1 MTVSYQYE
9 VASSTSGGFT
19 RLLLMW
25 RGSLYKLIYRELL
38 LFLLLFGILSA
49 LYRHVL
55 TAAQKREFE
64 HIVIYCDTLI
74 KLIPLSFVLGFYV
87 SYVAQ
92 RWWKQYTAIPW
103 PDKVMHLVAL
113 YVTGNDDYSRMLRRA
128 LMRYLNLSLILVLR
142 SISSAVKRR
151 FPTLDHVVDSGFMTA
166 LELQLYQ
173 AVPSVEFNTYWIP
186 CTWFINLLKEARK
199 THRISDAQGLKLI
212 MEEFNE
218 FRTKCG
224 LLWSY
229 DWVSIPLVYTQVVT
243 LATYSF
249 FAVAL
254 IGRQYIEGVEKQF
267 QLKIDKYVP
276 IFTILQFFFFMG
288 LLKVAEQLI
297 NPFGDDDEDFEL
309 NWLIDRHTKVS
320 YLGVDTLMNRCPP
333 LVKDI
338 YYDSE
343 NVSLPYTE
351 AAAAYKKKTYRGS
364 VANMTV
370 PEEKQMMFLPGIL
383 EEEEE
388 CTTIL
393 TPRTSTASLAN
404 PNDSPVNER
413 RQISESPS
421 TSAKMARNCSET
433 VVQLDGQ
440 EQPPAPAET
449 EHRRVII
456 EAVRKFSSLAKSS
469 ASRAGKSFFPSLTR
483 SPKPVLRPWPS
494 TANISHSV
502 PTPIP
507 TSIPTTVVVEA
518 GDPWRKDSFRS
529 LRRPSAEESLGRPSV
544 SSQDEKNQE
553 GVMNSAFAE
562 ERVDNMSDICD
573 FDETEEDDDG
583 SWSGPSHGSRC
594 RQASYQQ
601 SSIRDSEAIDMS
613 VIGGEPSRSSVK
625 GSPRYLT
632 TRRDRSTSDFRKKKG
647 IHWPRLSGKSSKPR
661 RRTTDSIP
669 TVGEILTQ
677 TWSSPNLRNLEEQ
690 AKITQSVKV
699 DPSCKQEEDSKL

>member
-19 RLLLMW
+19 RLLFMW

-49 LYRHVL
+49 LYRHVF

-64 HIVIYCDTLI
+64 QVVIYCDSLI

-113 YVTGNDDYSRMLRRA
+113 YITGNDDYSRMLRRA

-173 AVPSVEFNTYWIP
+173 SVPSVEFNTYWIP

-199 THRISDAQGLKLI
+199 NRRISDAQGLKLI

-249 FAVAL
+249 FAVAI
-254 IGRQYIEGVEKQF
+254 IGRQYIEGVERQF

-388 CTTIL
+388 PTIM
-393 TPRTSTASLAN
+393 TPRTSTLSLAN
-404 PNDSPVNER
+404 PNESPVYDR
-413 RQISESPS
+413 RQISGSPS

-433 VVQLDGQ
+433 VVHLDDQ
-440 EQPPAPAET
+440 AQPPAAT
-449 EHRRVII
+449 EQRRVIA
-456 EAVRKFSSLAKSS
+456 EAVRKFSSLTKSS
-469 ASRAGKSFFPSLTR
+469 ANRAGKPFY
-483 SPKPVLRPWPS
+483 PVLTKPSRSVLSPWPS
-494 TANISHSV
+494 ATSISYPV
-502 PTPIP
+502 QIP
-507 TSIPTTVVVEA
+507 TSAFIDTGGGV
-518 GDPWRKDSFRS
+518 WMKDSFRS
-529 LRRPSAEESLGRPSV
+529 LYRRPSLEDSEGRPSI
-544 SSQDEKNQE
+544 SSQGEANQE
-553 GVMNSAFAE
+553 GVMNSAFTK
-562 ERVDNMSDICD
+562 ERMDDISDICGCD
-573 FDETEEDDDG
+573 DTGEDDDG
-583 SWSGPSHGSRC
+583 SGPSHWSQC
-594 RQASYQQ
+594 RQVSCK
-601 SSIRDSEAIDMS
+601 SSTPETIDMS
-613 VIGGEPSRSSVK
+613 VIGGEPSHSSNERSPK
-625 GSPRYLT
+625 KYLMIK
-632 TRRDRSTSDFRKKKG
+632 RHRSASDSKKKKG
-647 IHWPRLSGKSSKPR
+647 IHWQTKLSGKSLKFR

-669 TVGEILTQ
+669 TVSEILSQ
-677 TWSSPNLRNLEEQ
+677 TWSSPNLKELEEQ
-690 AKITQSVKV
+690 AKSAQSAKV
-699 DPSCKQEEDSKL
+699 NLPCKQEEDSKL

>member
-19 RLLLMW
+19 RLLFMW

-38 LFLLLFGILSA
+38 LYLLLFGTLSA
-49 LYRHVL
+49 LYRHAFNS
-55 TAAQKREFE
+55 TQKREFE
-64 HIVIYCDTLI
+64 QVVIYCDTLI

-92 RWWKQYTAIPW
+92 RWWKQYKAIPW

-113 YVTGNDDYSRMLRRA
+113 YISGNDEYSRMLRRA

-166 LELQLYQ
+166 LELELYQ
-173 AVPSVEFNTYWIP
+173 SVPSSEFNTYWIP
-186 CTWFINLLKEARK
+186 CTWFVNLLKEARK
-199 THRISDAQGLKLI
+199 AHRLPDAQGLKLI
-212 MEEFNE
+212 MEEFSE

-224 LLWSY
+224 SLWSY

-254 IGRQYIEGVEKQF
+254 VGRQYIDGVEKQF

-309 NWLIDRHTKVS
+309 NWLIDRHVKVS

-338 YYDSE
+338 YYDSA

-364 VANMTV
+364 VDNMTV

-388 CTTIL
+388 CKNIP

-404 PNDSPVNER
+404 PNESPLNER
-413 RQISESPS
+413 RQISGSPA
-421 TSAKMARNCSET
+421 TPAKMAGNCSET

-440 EQPPAPAET
+440 EQPIEM
-449 EHRRVII
+449 EHRHVITD
-456 EAVRKFSSLAKSS
+456 AVRKFSALAKGS
-469 ASRAGKSFFPSLTR
+469 ASRTGKSFFPVLTK
-483 SPKPVLRPWPS
+483 SKTLMQPWPS
-494 TANISHSV
+494 ATNISR
-502 PTPIP
+502 PAQ
-507 TSIPTTVVVEA
+507 TSIQAPISTSIVLETA
-518 GDPWRKDSFRS
+518 SPWRKDSFKS
-529 LRRPSAEESLGRPSV
+529 FCQSSTEDFEERRPSV
-544 SSQDEKNQE
+544 STQSNKSQE
-553 GVMNSAFAE
+553 GVVNSAFAE
-562 ERVDNMSDICD
+562 ERLNEVPDICD
-573 FDETEEDDDG
+573 CDNEEEEYDNSDPQHQHEDFCQ
-583 SWSGPSHGSRC
+583 HI
-594 RQASYQQ
+594 
-601 SSIRDSEAIDMS
+601 SSLEAIDMS
-613 VIGGEPSRSSVK
+613 VIGGESSHSSNPK
-625 GSPRYLT
+625 YLMIN
-632 TRRDRSTSDFRKKKG
+632 RDRSTSDSKKKKG
-647 IHWPRLSGKSSKPR
+647 IHWPRLSGKPLKFR
-661 RRTTDSIP
+661 RRTTDNIP
-669 TVGEILTQ
+669 AIGTMMSQ
-677 TWSSPNLRNLEEQ
+677 TRSSPNLRALEERKT
-690 AKITQSVKV
+690 ARSVKV
-699 DPSCKQEEDSKL
+699 DPSCKHEDDSKL